1 MATVAEATASRSGT
15 PRAGLRPSPAL
26 PPSRPGTRV
35 AFLCPQ
41 EGSCVG
47 RPGLGPERE
56 CIMEPDEEVNENLR
70 MQLKALQEQQQK
82 RMQNLMEK
90 KKEKQQQSVKQS
102 EKGNPEEAFGV
113 QDDLGLYTVGSEMSK
128 EHISKRL
135 LENENDQLQQQ
146 LRETV
151 DENGRLHKVLKERD
165 FEIKQLHKK
174 IEEERLALLGTSG
187 VPGDVAATKIVELA
201 KQNRHMTA
209 EVEKEKTKVKQL
221 NNRIKELEKEI
232 QMSSLKPQSLEEKDS
247 QSSRKATEV
256 PLSPEMKALQEK
268 LTAANFKVSEFRNQ
282 LQTTKQ
288 ELKMT
293 QKLLANEV
301 GEDINIQNLL
311 STPGTWRGR
320 AQQILILQGKVRD
333 LENQLGH
340 SRSRLSESSTEE
352 EAVSLTDSRK
362 TSASKKNLQRIRSL
376 EKEKKEALEKLSG
389 EHNTLRKDYEE
400 LKQKLDGSKARN
412 KVLSHEVKTLKEQI
426 STLLDKG
433 KHDDELVDA
442 LLSQQKEMQAIL
454 KNLSQ
459 QDERTKESHQNLEQ
473 QLSVE
478 VQKQNC
484 LIEQLKQMVAER
496 EARVKELEEEV
507 QQFASQHHRKE
518 ESSPDSLSTLSAES
532 LEEGNGSSGSR
543 RDDLLGSNSS
553 ARMVSKMGHTL
564 VDSVATSFPTTVS
577 PGRIV
582 EPDNLDMKTV
592 KIQIAEYKALG
603 QAAEAERSKL
613 IEMVNILQKRVD
625 DSTTKVWEAE
635 KKLQEQQRRYIA
647 LEQQFEHLKTESGKN
662 SGAPKNPSKNKAAT
676 GAASTAQPHNST
688 RLDWNV
694 GDRSGPPSAQRSEV
708 PLESQIEELS
718 TRLAIQMDEN
728 ESLKMALQDSAKTKE
743 EDFRLYQE
751 TVGQVKDIF
760 LQALRQQKQDRN

>member
-1 MATVAEATASRSGT
+1 
-15 PRAGLRPSPAL
+15 
-26 PPSRPGTRV
+26 
-35 AFLCPQ
+35 
-41 EGSCVG
+41 
-47 RPGLGPERE
+47 
-56 CIMEPDEEVNENLR
+56 
-70 MQLKALQEQQQK
+70 MQPLH
-82 RMQNLMEK
+82 RRR
-90 KKEKQQQSVKQS
+90 KEKGRGGGRGDQFDPTV
-102 EKGNPEEAFGV
+102 
-113 QDDLGLYTVGSEMSK
+113 LYFLLPTLP
-128 EHISKRL
+128 RL
-135 LENENDQLQQQ
+135 LENENEQLQQQ

-221 NNRIKELEKEI
+221 NNRIKELEKELEDREK
-232 QMSSLKPQSLEEKDS
+232 QLFFRGGRKPRLQWGRGCE
-247 QSSRKATEV
+247 
-256 PLSPEMKALQEK
+256 SPEMKALQEK

-301 GEDINIQNLL
+301 GEDVNIQNLL

-352 EAVSLTDSRK
+352 EAVSLADSRK

-389 EHNTLRKDYEE
+389 EHNTLLKDYEE

-507 QQFASQHHRKE
+507 QQFTSQVNQIG
-518 ESSPDSLSTLSAES
+518 SLNTTEQAGQIIASTLVIFASASS
-532 LEEGNGSSGSR
+532 LVYRGS
-543 RDDLLGSNSS
+543 LLPP
-553 ARMVSKMGHTL
+553 
-564 VDSVATSFPTTVS
+564 FPTQVLFFFFFFLLF
-577 PGRIV
+577 RIV

-603 QAAEAERSKL
+603 QAAEAERGKL

-625 DSTTKVWEAE
+625 DSTTKVWEAD

-662 SGAPKNPSKNKAAT
+662 SAT
-676 GAASTAQPHNST
+676 GLASTAQPHNST

-694 GDRSGPPSAQRSEV
+694 GERSGPPSAQRSEV

-760 LQALRQQKQDRN
+760 LQALRQQKQDRT